1 MNTLNCRGCLIDVR
15 TAVIMGIINVNN
27 DSFYMKSRHDTHASI
42 LASAGKMLSEG
53 ATILDLGGVST
64 RPNASSISVQTELER
79 VIPAID
85 HIKQSFPDSIISID
99 TFNPEVAANAID
111 AGASIINDITAGGT
125 DDEMLHLAKEK
136 NCTYIMMHMQG
147 TPQTMQINPS
157 YKDVVLEILDFF
169 IEKVGKAKAIG
180 LHDLV
185 IDPGF
190 GFGKTITHNYQLLN
204 GLHVFNILDKP
215 LLAGISRKGMLWKP
229 LNSSPEEV
237 LPASIAANL
246 VALQKGAK
254 ILRVHDVE
262 ATMQLLKT
270 FELLQQNNVK

>member
-15 TAVIMGIINVNN
+15 TPIIMGIINVNN

-42 LASAGKMLSEG
+42 LTSADKMLSEG

-64 RPNASSISVQTELER
+64 RPNALSISVKTELER

-85 HIKQSFPDSIISID
+85 IIKQTFPDSIISID
-99 TFNPEVAANAID
+99 TFNPEVATKAID
-111 AGASIINDITAGGT
+111 VGASIINDITAGGI
-125 DDEMLHLAKEK
+125 DGEMFHLVKET
-136 NCTYIMMHMQG
+136 NCAYVMMHMQG
-147 TPQTMQINPS
+147 TPQTMQTNPS
-157 YKDVVLEILDFF
+157 YNDVVLEILDFF
-169 IEKVGKAKAIG
+169 KEKVGRAKAIG
-180 LHDLV
+180 LIDVV

-190 GFGKTITHNYQLLN
+190 GFGKTLTHNYQLLN
-204 GLHVFNILDKP
+204 GLNVFNILDKP
-215 LLAGISRKGMLWKP
+215 VLAGLSRKGMLWKP

-254 ILRVHDVE
+254 ILRVHDVG

-270 FELLQQNNVK
+270 FELLRKNNVK

>member
-1 MNTLNCRGCLIDVR
+1 
-15 TAVIMGIINVNN
+15 
-27 DSFYMKSRHDTHASI
+27 
-42 LASAGKMLSEG
+42 
-53 ATILDLGGVST
+53 
-64 RPNASSISVQTELER
+64 
-79 VIPAID
+79 
-85 HIKQSFPDSIISID
+85 
-99 TFNPEVAANAID
+99 
-111 AGASIINDITAGGT
+111 
-125 DDEMLHLAKEK
+125 
-136 NCTYIMMHMQG
+136 MM
-147 TPQTMQINPS
+147 I
-157 YKDVVLEILDFF
+157 F
-169 IEKVGKAKAIG
+169 
-180 LHDLV
+180 
-185 IDPGF
+185 
-190 GFGKTITHNYQLLN
+190 LN